1 MPPTTH
7 VTKYF
12 AIMKLEEYLK
22 TSLGYKSVEKTGRGG
37 GGCISQG
44 ETLKV
49 IKGNGEKELIYVKGN
64 KSSGV
69 SSIHALFEGL
79 QQLGYIKL

>member
-1 MPPTTH
+1 
-7 VTKYF
+7 
-12 AIMKLEEYLK
+12 MKLEEYLK

-69 SSIHALFEGL
+69 SSTHALFEVYNN
-79 QQLGYIKL
+79 LGTLKL